1 MFTPFEPTPP
11 AAEEQLQECEKSDSN
26 EVVDKDSTERQQAK
40 SIATKNV
47 CFNICQ
53 KTVKVIQKQ
62 TYSKKLA

>member
-1 MFTPFEPTPP
+1 M
-11 AAEEQLQECEKSDSN
+11 
-26 EVVDKDSTERQQAK
+26 EVVEDESAQKEQAK

-62 TYSKKLA
+62 TYSKKLN

>member
-1 MFTPFEPTPP
+1 M
-11 AAEEQLQECEKSDSN
+11 
-26 EVVDKDSTERQQAK
+26 EVVEDDSTQKEQAK

-62 TYSKKLA
+62 TYSKKLNEICEFYGAD